1 MASHQIKEVK
11 MIFIYISIAVGI
23 ILQARASLLPSEE
36 FSIVLPKN
44 KRDITRFFFYLL
56 GLMAGY
62 VLGSIIGEQ
71 SILKKLG
78 F

>member
-1 MASHQIKEVK
+1 MAI
-11 MIFIYISIAVGI
+11 GI
-23 ILQARASLLPSEE
+23 ILLARASLLPNET
-36 FSIVLPKN
+36 FQILLKKN

-62 VLGSIIGEQ
+62 VLGSIVKEQ
-71 SILKKLG
+71 LILKKLG